1 MDRNPSFG
9 RDAAFTAGARRV
21 ADFLW
26 EMTEG
31 DLSAFP
37 PSYLETLRHEFEDG
51 RISMMEV
58 IDRVD
63 LGEDATYDDY
73 CELVDRLIAVDPEEF
88 PLPEDVVEIQPTQLL
103 HCIEPDLDFSEFEN
117 WDFAEE
123 EIVEE
128 AAVVEEGDAPVDP
141 FSEKMELFFRKVIAS
156 VYLDG
161 VTDVTDAEGNPPNQA
176 NNYLMAPDGKSF
188 SGIFYDQLPNGKM
201 KKFPFTISEG
211 KDESWSIKY

>member
-1 MDRNPSFG
+1 MVMDRNPSFG

-31 DLSAFP
+31 DVAAFP
-37 PSYLETLRHEFEDG
+37 PSYLETLRHQFEDG
-51 RISMMEV
+51 RVSMMEI

-63 LGEDATYDDY
+63 LGESATYEDY
-73 CELVDRLIAVDPEEF
+73 CELVDRLISVDPEEWPF
-88 PLPEDVVEIQPTQLL
+88 PEDVVEIQSSRLL

-128 AAVVEEGDAPVDP
+128 AAVVEEEVADP
-141 FSEKMELFFRKVIAS
+141 FSAKMEKFFKKVIAS

-161 VTDVTDAEGNPPNQA
+161 VSDVTDPEGNPPNEA

-188 SGIFYDQLPNGKM
+188 SGIFYDELPTGKM

-211 KDESWSIKY
+211 EGGKWSIKY